1 MSELVRDRLESNLTR
16 LGLLTLKE
24 ALTSTLDTA
33 QKEAWAYSDRLDR
46 LFEDELANRESRRV
60 RNALKLSG
68 IPAMKTLDSFDFA
81 FQPSLKKARI
91 AELASL
97 GFLENK
103 ENVLLLGPPG
113 VGKTHLAIALAVKA
127 CQCGFSVYFTTLDDL
142 VKNLASAE
150 AAGKL
155 KQKLRTYTHKSALLV
170 VDEVGYLPLSRR
182 EANYLFQL
190 VSARYER
197 SSLILTSNKSF
208 TEWSE
213 MMGDEVIA
221 AAILDR
227 LLHHSHVISIRGQ
240 SYRLRDK
247 LTTAAAA
254 PLLPTTLEPAGTAPK
269 GAKNQ
274 S

>member
-16 LGLLTLKE
+16 LGLLTFKDS
-24 ALTSTLDTA
+24 LTATLDTA
-33 QKEAWAYSDRLDR
+33 QKEAWAYSDLLDR
-46 LFEDELANRESRRV
+46 LFEEELANRESRRV

-81 FQPSLKKARI
+81 FQPSLEKTRV

-142 VKNLASAE
+142 VKHLAAAE
-150 AAGKL
+150 ASGKL
-155 KQKLRTYTHKSALLV
+155 KQKLRTYTHKSALLI

-190 VSARYER
+190 VSARYEK

-213 MMGDEVIA
+213 LMGDEVIA

-227 LLHHSHVISIRGQ
+227 LLHHAHVVSIRGQ

-247 LTTAAAA
+247 LTAAAA
-254 PLLPTTLEPAGTAPK
+254 MPLVPTTLEPTARNTK
-269 GAKNQ
+269 GGKTQ

>member
-1 MSELVRDRLESNLTR
+1 MGELVRDRLQSNLTR
-16 LGLLTLKE
+16 LGLLTFKE
-24 ALTSTLDTA
+24 SLTATLDTA
-33 QKEAWAYSDRLDR
+33 QKEAWAYSDLLDR
-46 LFEDELANRESRRV
+46 LFEEELANRESRRV

-81 FQPSLKKARI
+81 FQPSLDKARI

-127 CQCGFSVYFTTLDDL
+127 CQCGCSVYFTTLDDL
-142 VKNLASAE
+142 VKHLAAAE
-150 AAGKL
+150 SGGKL
-155 KQKLRTYTHKSALLV
+155 KQKMRTYTHKSALLV

-190 VSARYER
+190 VSARYEK

-247 LTTAAAA
+247 LTAAASA
-254 PLLPTTLEPAGTAPK
+254 PLIPTTLEPAGLAK
-269 GAKNQ
+269 GGNGQ

>member
-1 MSELVRDRLESNLTR
+1 MTQLVRQRLDHNLGR
-16 LGLLTLKE
+16 LGLVTLKE
-24 ALTSTLDTA
+24 QLDGVLDLA
-33 QKEAWAYSDRLDR
+33 QKESWAYSDLLDR
-46 LFEDELANRESRRV
+46 LFEEELATRESRRV

-68 IPAMKTLDSFDFA
+68 FPALRTLDAFDFA
-81 FQPSLKKARI
+81 FQPSIDKARI

-97 GFLENK
+97 GFLEKK

-113 VGKTHLAIALAVKA
+113 VGKTHLAIALGVKA

-142 VKNLASAE
+142 VKNLTAAD

-155 KQKLRTYTHKSALLV
+155 KQKMRTYTHKSALLL
-170 VDEVGYLPLSRR
+170 VDEIGYLPLSRK

-190 VSARYER
+190 VSARYEK

-208 TEWSE
+208 TEWNE
-213 MMGDEVIA
+213 ILGDEVIA

-227 LLHHSHVISIRGQ
+227 LLHHSHVLSIRGQ

-247 LTTAAAA
+247 LNVALHTPLAPAA
-254 PLLPTTLEPAGTAPK
+254 LEGPVASK
-269 GAKNQ
+269 GGP

>member
-1 MSELVRDRLESNLTR
+1 MPELVRERLDHNLGR

-24 ALTSTLDTA
+24 QLDGVLDLA
-33 QKEAWAYSDRLDR
+33 QKESWAYSALLDR
-46 LFEDELANRESRRV
+46 LFEEELATRESRRI
-60 RNALKLSG
+60 RNSLKLSG
-68 IPAMKTLDSFDFA
+68 FPALRTLDSFDFA
-81 FQPSLKKARI
+81 FQPSLDKTRV

-97 GFLENK
+97 GFLEKK

-113 VGKTHLAIALAVKA
+113 VGKSHLAIALGVKA

-142 VKNLASAE
+142 IKNLSAAD

-155 KQKLRTYTHKSALLV
+155 KQKMRTYTRKSALLV

-190 VSARYER
+190 VSARYEK

-208 TEWSE
+208 TEWNE
-213 MMGDEVIA
+213 ILGDEVIA

-227 LLHHSHVISIRGQ
+227 LLHHSHVLSIRGQ

-247 LTTAAAA
+247 LNVAIQA
-254 PLLPTTLEPAGTAPK
+254 PLSPAVLEGPAATK
-269 GAKNQ
+269 GGQ

>member
-1 MSELVRDRLESNLTR
+1 MTELVRQRLDSNLAR
-16 LGLLTLKE
+16 LGLVTLKDQ
-24 ALTSTLDTA
+24 LDSVLDQA
-33 QKEAWAYSDRLDR
+33 QRESWAYSDLLDR
-46 LFEDELANRESRRV
+46 LFEEELATRESRRV
-60 RNALKLSG
+60 KNALKLSG
-68 IPAMKTLDSFDFA
+68 FPALRTLDSFDFA
-81 FQPSLKKARI
+81 FQPSLEKSRV

-97 GFLENK
+97 GFLEKK

-113 VGKTHLAIALAVKA
+113 VGKTHLAIALGVKA

-142 VKNLASAE
+142 VKNLSAAD

-155 KQKLRTYTHKSALLV
+155 KQKMRTYTHKSALLV
-170 VDEVGYLPLSRR
+170 VDEVGYLPLSRK

-208 TEWSE
+208 TEWHDIL
-213 MMGDEVIA
+213 GDEVIA

-227 LLHHSHVISIRGQ
+227 LLHHSHVLSIRGQ

-247 LTTAAAA
+247 LEAAARG
-254 PLLPTTLEPAGTAPK
+254 PLTPPALEPVATGQK
-269 GAKNQ
+269 GGRD
-274 S
+274 

>member
-1 MSELVRDRLESNLTR
+1 MSELTRERLATNLTR

-24 ALTSTLDTA
+24 SLSATLDVA
-33 QKEAWAYSDRLDR
+33 QKESWAYSDLLDR
-46 LFEDELANRESRRV
+46 LFEEELATRESRRV

-68 IPAMKTLDSFDFA
+68 IPALHTLDSFDFA
-81 FQPSLKKARI
+81 FQPSLDKARV

-97 GFLENK
+97 GFLEKK

-113 VGKTHLAIALAVKA
+113 VGKTHLATALGVKA

-142 VKNLASAE
+142 VKNLSA
-150 AAGKL
+150 ADAVGKL
-155 KQKLRTYTHKSALLV
+155 KQKMRTYTHKSALLV
-170 VDEVGYLPLSRR
+170 VDEVGYLPLSRK

-213 MMGDEVIA
+213 ILGDEVIA

-227 LLHHSHVISIRGQ
+227 LLHHAHVISIRGQ

-247 LTTAAAA
+247 LTAALQA
-254 PLLPTTLEPAGTAPK
+254 PLTPSVLESTGAEK
-269 GAKNQ
+269 GGKA
-274 S
+274 

>member
-1 MSELVRDRLESNLTR
+1 MGELVRDRLESNLTR
-16 LGLLTLKE
+16 LGLMTFKESLT
-24 ALTSTLDTA
+24 ATLDTA
-33 QKEAWAYSDRLDR
+33 QKEAWAYSDLLDR
-46 LFEDELANRESRRV
+46 LFEEELANRESRRV

-68 IPAMKTLDSFDFA
+68 IPALKTLDSFDFA
-81 FQPSLKKARI
+81 FQPSLDKARI

-113 VGKTHLAIALAVKA
+113 VGKTHLAVALAVKA
-127 CQCGFSVYFTTLDDL
+127 CQCGFSVYFTTLHDL
-142 VKNLASAE
+142 VKNLAAAE
-150 AAGKL
+150 TGGKL

-190 VSARYER
+190 VSARYEK

-247 LTTAAAA
+247 LTAAAST
-254 PLLPTTLEPAGTAPK
+254 PLVPTTLEATGGIAK
-269 GAKNQ
+269 GGNGQ

>member
-1 MSELVRDRLESNLTR
+1 MGELVRDRLESNLTR
-16 LGLLTLKE
+16 LGLLTLKDS
-24 ALTSTLDTA
+24 LSGTLDTA
-33 QKEAWAYSDRLDR
+33 QKEAWAYSDLLDR
-46 LFEDELANRESRRV
+46 LFEEELANRESRRV

-81 FQPSLKKARI
+81 FQPSLEKTRV

-142 VKNLASAE
+142 VKNLAAAE

-182 EANYLFQL
+182 EANYLFQSRL
-190 VSARYER
+190 ATRSRASSSPRTSPSPSGAR
-197 SSLILTSNKSF
+197 
-208 TEWSE
+208 
-213 MMGDEVIA
+213 
-221 AAILDR
+221 
-227 LLHHSHVISIRGQ
+227 
-240 SYRLRDK
+240 
-247 LTTAAAA
+247 
-254 PLLPTTLEPAGTAPK
+254 
-269 GAKNQ
+269 
-274 S
+274 

>member
-1 MSELVRDRLESNLTR
+1 MSELVHDRLETNLTR
-16 LGLLTLKE
+16 LGLLTFKE
-24 ALTSTLDTA
+24 SLTATLDTA
-33 QKEAWAYSDRLDR
+33 QKEAWAYSDLLDR
-46 LFEDELANRESRRV
+46 LFEEELANRESRRV

-68 IPAMKTLDSFDFA
+68 IPALKTLDSFDFA
-81 FQPSLKKARI
+81 FQPSLDQARI

-127 CQCGFSVYFTTLDDL
+127 CQCGFSVYFTTLHDL
-142 VKNLASAE
+142 VKNLAAAE
-150 AAGKL
+150 TSGKL

-182 EANYLFQL
+182 ESKHLFQL
-190 VSARYER
+190 VSARYEK

-247 LTTAAAA
+247 LTAAASA
-254 PLLPTTLEPAGTAPK
+254 PLVPTTLEAPSGITK
-269 GAKNQ
+269 GGNGQ

>member
-1 MSELVRDRLESNLTR
+1 MTELLRDRLDANLTR
-16 LGLLTLKE
+16 LGLLTLKDSLTQ
-24 ALTSTLDTA
+24 ALETA
-33 QKEAWAYSDRLDR
+33 QKESWGYSDLLDR
-46 LFEDELANRESRRV
+46 LFEDELATRESRRV

-81 FQPSLKKARI
+81 FQPSLDKVRI
-91 AELASL
+91 TELASL
-97 GFLENK
+97 SFLEKK

-113 VGKTHLAIALAVKA
+113 VGKTHLAVALGIKA

-142 VKNLASAE
+142 VKNLSAAE

-155 KQKLRTYTHKSALLV
+155 KQKMRTYTHKSALLI
-170 VDEVGYLPLSRR
+170 VDEVGYLPLSRK

-190 VSARYER
+190 VSVRYEK

-208 TEWSE
+208 TEWNE
-213 MMGDEVIA
+213 ILGDEVIA

-227 LLHHSHVISIRGQ
+227 LLHHSHVLSVRGQ

-247 LTTAAAA
+247 LTAAVQT
-254 PLLPTTLEPAGTAPK
+254 PLTPTTLEGSAGGK
-269 GAKNQ
+269 GGNT
-274 S
+274 

>member
-1 MSELVRDRLESNLTR
+1 MGELVRDRLESNLTR

-24 ALTSTLDTA
+24 SLSGTLDTA
-33 QKEAWAYSDRLDR
+33 QKEAWAYSDLLDR
-46 LFEDELANRESRRV
+46 LFEEELANRESRRV

-68 IPAMKTLDSFDFA
+68 IPAMKTLDAFDFA
-81 FQPSLKKARI
+81 FQPSLEKTRI

-142 VKNLASAE
+142 VKNLAAAE
-150 AAGKL
+150 PAGKL

-190 VSARYER
+190 VSARYEK

-227 LLHHSHVISIRGQ
+227 LLHHAHVVSIRGQ

-247 LTTAAAA
+247 LTTAVAT
-254 PLLPTTLEPAGTAPK
+254 PLVPTTLEPTARPTK
-269 GAKNQ
+269 GGKTQ

>member
-33 QKEAWAYSDRLDR
+33 QKESWAYSDLLDR

-81 FQPSLKKARI
+81 FQPSLEKPRI

-142 VKNLASAE
+142 VKNLAAAE

-190 VSARYER
+190 VSARYEK

-247 LTTAAAA
+247 LTTAAAT
-254 PLLPTTLEPAGTAPK
+254 PLLPTTLEPAASTAK
-269 GAKNQ
+269 GGNNQ

>member
-16 LGLLTLKE
+16 LGLLTLKDS
-24 ALTSTLDTA
+24 LSGTLDTA
-33 QKEAWAYSDRLDR
+33 QKEAWAYSDLLDR
-46 LFEDELANRESRRV
+46 LFEEELANRESRRV

-81 FQPSLKKARI
+81 FQPSLEKTRV

-127 CQCGFSVYFTTLDDL
+127 CQCGFSVYFTALDDL
-142 VKNLASAE
+142 VKNLAAAE

-190 VSARYER
+190 VSARYEK

-227 LLHHSHVISIRGQ
+227 LLHHAHVVSIRGQ

-247 LTTAAAA
+247 LTAAAA
-254 PLLPTTLEPAGTAPK
+254 TPLVPTTLEPTARPVK
-269 GAKNQ
+269 GGKTP

>member
-1 MSELVRDRLESNLTR
+1 MAELIRDRLETNLTR
-16 LGLLTLKE
+16 LGLMTLKDSL
-24 ALTSTLDTA
+24 ATTLDLA
-33 QKEAWAYSDRLDR
+33 QRESWSYSDLLDR
-46 LFEDELANRESRRV
+46 LVEEELATRESRRIK
-60 RNALKLSG
+60 NALKLSG
-68 IPAMKTLDSFDFA
+68 FPALKTLDSFDFA
-81 FQPSLKKARI
+81 FQPSIDKTRI

-97 GFLENK
+97 GFLECK

-113 VGKTHLAIALAVKA
+113 VGKTHLAIALGVKA

-142 VKNLASAE
+142 VKNLSGAE

-155 KQKLRTYTHKSALLV
+155 KQKLRTYTHKSALLL
-170 VDEVGYLPLSRR
+170 VDEVGYLPLSRK

-190 VSARYER
+190 VSARYEK

-213 MMGDEVIA
+213 LLGDEVIA

-227 LLHHSHVISIRGQ
+227 LLHHSHVLSIRGQ

-247 LTTAAAA
+247 LSQAATP
-254 PLLPTTLEPAGTAPK
+254 PLVPALLEGPATNAK
-269 GAKNQ
+269 GGKPR
-274 S
+274 

>member
-24 ALTSTLDTA
+24 SLTGTLDTA
-33 QKEAWAYSDRLDR
+33 QKEAWAYSDLLDR
-46 LFEDELANRESRRV
+46 LFEEELANRESRRV

-81 FQPSLKKARI
+81 FQPSLEKTRI

-97 GFLENK
+97 GFLANK

-142 VKNLASAE
+142 VKNLAAAE
-150 AAGKL
+150 SAGKL

-190 VSARYER
+190 VSARYEK

-227 LLHHSHVISIRGQ
+227 LLHHAHVVSIRGQ

-247 LTTAAAA
+247 LTAAAA
-254 PLLPTTLEPAGTAPK
+254 TPLVPTTLEPTARQPK
-269 GAKNQ
+269 GGRSQ

>member
-1 MSELVRDRLESNLTR
+1 
-16 LGLLTLKE
+16 
-24 ALTSTLDTA
+24 
-33 QKEAWAYSDRLDR
+33 LDR
-46 LFEDELANRESRRV
+46 LFEEELATRESRRV

-68 IPAMKTLDSFDFA
+68 FPALRTLDSFDYA
-81 FQPSLKKARI
+81 FQPSLDKARV

-97 GFLENK
+97 SFLEKK

-113 VGKTHLAIALAVKA
+113 VGKTHLAIALGVKA

-142 VKNLASAE
+142 IKNLSAAD

-155 KQKLRTYTHKSALLV
+155 KQKMRTYTRKSALLV
-170 VDEVGYLPLSRR
+170 VDEVGYLPLSRK

-190 VSARYER
+190 VSARYEK

-208 TEWSE
+208 TEWNE
-213 MMGDEVIA
+213 ILGDEVIA

-227 LLHHSHVISIRGQ
+227 LLHHSHVLSIRGQ

-247 LTTAAAA
+247 LNVALQGPLSPAA
-254 PLLPTTLEPAGTAPK
+254 LEGPVTGK
-269 GAKNQ
+269 GGP